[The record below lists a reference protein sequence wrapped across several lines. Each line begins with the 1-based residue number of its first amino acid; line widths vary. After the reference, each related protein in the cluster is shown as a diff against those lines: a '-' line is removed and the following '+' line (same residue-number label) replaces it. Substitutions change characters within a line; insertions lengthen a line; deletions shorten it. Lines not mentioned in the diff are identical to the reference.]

1 MAEKK
6 HRFSALQ
13 SCCPRC
19 GKMVTVR
26 KFIIGTT
33 RDSNIVTA
41 AYACPECT
49 DVVQVFVE
57 GESVDNVAP
66 RGSLDK

>member
-6 HRFSALQ
+6 HRFSELR

-19 GKMVTVR
+19 GKMVVVR

-41 AYACPECT
+41 AYACPECF

-66 RGSLDK
+66 RLPLDK